1 MEKELK
7 RIMSEAYEKS
17 QQIKGRADA
26 EAARIYA
33 EAYGRDPE
41 FYSFLKS
48 LETYRKTMDKNTYLI
63 ISTDAEFLK
72 YLKGIISFEDK

>member
-1 MEKELK
+1 
-7 RIMSEAYEKS
+7 MSEAYEKS